1 MSAGSRSCRRR
12 RSLLA
17 LVSLCVLASL
27 RLSAQDGRAALVAA
41 LDSIA
46 RAALKDGRAAGLSV
60 GVVKGRDTLLLKGY
74 GSADLEF
81 DVPTPDRA
89 IYEIGSITK
98 QFTASAIL
106 QLVEQGKLSLDDDL
120 SKYLPDYPE
129 QGHRIPIRRLMDHTS
144 GIKGYTEMPGF
155 GAFAMRKLPRDSLVA
170 IFSKEP
176 FDFAPGAAL
185 VYNNSAYFLLGLIV
199 EKVSGKS
206 YADYV
211 AANLFARA
219 GMPDSRYCSESAVV
233 KRRAHGY
240 DMGPGGVLVRAA
252 YLDHTWPFA
261 AGSLCSTTGDLI
273 AWTRAL
279 HGGKILGPAAYH
291 ELITPD
297 TLNDGTRLR
306 YAKGLALSPV
316 AGHRTIHHSGGING
330 FRSDLAW
337 FPDDS
342 AIIVVL
348 VNTSGP
354 VNPGGIL
361 SAMAERLLGKREPA
375 PGRPIAGDLAE
386 FAGAWRGLGR
396 GNPLVIRTSVDSAGL
411 SFQAQGPGAGP
422 GQQRRLR
429 RLGSDSF
436 AAGETLLTFLRE
448 GGRVVKLR
456 FDEVSIVSTLD
467 RQP

>member
-155 GAFAMRKLPRDSLVA
+155 VAFAMRKLPRDSLVA
-170 IFSKEP
+170 IFS
-176 FDFAPGAAL
+176 
-185 VYNNSAYFLLGLIV
+185 
-199 EKVSGKS
+199 
-206 YADYV
+206 
-211 AANLFARA
+211 
-219 GMPDSRYCSESAVV
+219 
-233 KRRAHGY
+233 
-240 DMGPGGVLVRAA
+240 
-252 YLDHTWPFA
+252 
-261 AGSLCSTTGDLI
+261 
-273 AWTRAL
+273 
-279 HGGKILGPAAYH
+279 
-291 ELITPD
+291 
-297 TLNDGTRLR
+297 
-306 YAKGLALSPV
+306 
-316 AGHRTIHHSGGING
+316 
-330 FRSDLAW
+330 
-337 FPDDS
+337 
-342 AIIVVL
+342 
-348 VNTSGP
+348 
-354 VNPGGIL
+354 
-361 SAMAERLLGKREPA
+361 
-375 PGRPIAGDLAE
+375 
-386 FAGAWRGLGR
+386 
-396 GNPLVIRTSVDSAGL
+396 
-411 SFQAQGPGAGP
+411 
-422 GQQRRLR
+422 
-429 RLGSDSF
+429 
-436 AAGETLLTFLRE
+436 
-448 GGRVVKLR
+448 
-456 FDEVSIVSTLD
+456 
-467 RQP
+467 